1 MFIITKQ
8 SGVSAFRK
16 CIIGEGETKA
26 QAWESAYGPKPWSKW
41 NRQSA
46 RDADCE
52 EVSEEEYYNLINN
65 Q

>member
-8 SGVSAFRK
+8 SGVNPFRD
-16 CIIGEGETKA
+16 CIIGSGETKKD
-26 QAWESAYGPKPWSKW
+26 AWEDAYGPKPWSKW

-46 RDADCE
+46 RDADCR
-52 EVSEEEYYNLINN
+52 EVSEEEYHEMLYN